1 MLETILVTGFGPFGP
16 HSRNISEEAAR
27 RLDGQEREGFLIR
40 ALALPVQFERAVA
53 LLRETLETEQPAAVI
68 ASGIHDEEGVDFRLE
83 LAARNERSWVTGPE
97 TDSPLAGPR
106 AELPPVEEQG
116 PPMVFSTLPV
126 ATIKRALEASGLRSE
141 LCDDAGRYLCN
152 AVFYWVAR
160 RVSPAGFLH
169 VPSSP
174 TRLEDAVTALDLCVQ
189 ETARRLIAQRVEEAT
204 TA

>member
-16 HSRNISEEAAR
+16 HARNISEEAAR

-40 ALALPVQFERAVA
+40 ALPLPAQFERAAA

-68 ASGIHDEEGVDFRLE
+68 AAGIHDEEGVDFRLE
-83 LAARNERSWVTGPE
+83 LAARNENGP
-97 TDSPLAGPR
+97 A
-106 AELPPVEEQG
+106 EEQG

-126 ATIKRALEASGLRSE
+126 ATIKQALEASGLRAE
-141 LCDDAGRYLCN
+141 LSDDAGRCVSN

-160 RVSPAGFLH
+160 RVTPAGFIH
-169 VPSSP
+169 VPSNLA
-174 TRLEDAVTALDLCVQ
+174 RLEEVVSALDLCVQ
-189 ETARRLIAQRVEEAT
+189 ETARRLIAQRVEAT